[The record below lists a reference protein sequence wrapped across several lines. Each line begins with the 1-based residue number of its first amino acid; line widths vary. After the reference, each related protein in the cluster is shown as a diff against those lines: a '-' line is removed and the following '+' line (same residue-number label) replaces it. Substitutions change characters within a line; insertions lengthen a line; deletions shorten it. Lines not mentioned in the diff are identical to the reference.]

1 MKIDGEIT
9 LPGDKSISHRSL
21 IFGALTSGTSK
32 LFNLSDGEDVKSTIS
47 CLKDCNVKIV
57 EKKNYTTVNMAKNFL
72 SPIQLDT
79 AEIQEQLQGF
89 LLDF

>member
-21 IFGALTSGTSK
+21 IFGALASGTSK
-32 LFNLSDGEDVKSTIS
+32 LFNLSDGEDVKSTMS

-57 EKKNYTTVNMAKNFL
+57 EKKNYTTVMEKNFL
-72 SPIQLDT
+72 SPIKLYT
-79 AEIQEQLQGF
+79 AEIQEQQQGF

>member
-57 EKKNYTTVNMAKNFL
+57 EKKKQDMKKCVEMDVQHT
-72 SPIQLDT
+72 
-79 AEIQEQLQGF
+79 
-89 LLDF
+89 